1 MLIILSKSPFFGDYA
16 SILDMALRAVQKGEK
31 VGVLHIHNSCTA
43 LTSDEYS
50 KRLVDAGLN
59 VYALKADCKV
69 RGMLKKIK
77 KRVKIVD
84 YRDWVK
90 LVMDEYDRIVS
101 WT

>member
-1 MLIILSKSPFFGDYA
+1 MLIILSKSLFVGDYA
-16 SILDMALRAVQKGEK
+16 SILDIALRAVQKGER
-31 VGVLHIHNSCTA
+31 VGVLHIHASCTA
-43 LTSDEYS
+43 LTSGEYS
-50 KRLVDAGLN
+50 KKLADAGLN
-59 VYALKADCKV
+59 VYALKADCKA
-69 RGMLKKIK
+69 RGLLKKIK